1 MNGSTAL
8 SKMKMTRSKI
18 IFIDRKRRSEKE
30 RL

>member
-18 IFIDRKRRSEKE
+18 IFIDRKRSEKE